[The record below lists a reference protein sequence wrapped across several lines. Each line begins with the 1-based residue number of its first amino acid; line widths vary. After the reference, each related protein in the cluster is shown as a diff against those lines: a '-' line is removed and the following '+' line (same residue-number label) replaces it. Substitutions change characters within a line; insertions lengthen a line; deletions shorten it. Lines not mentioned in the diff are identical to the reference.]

1 MGEQRPVIAEVV
13 VVVVDDVAGDDEAD
27 DEVEKDSLSFNSPEG
42 VLTCSSL
49 AAARDSASKGFAL
62 ANISEEEVSKLPT
75 KSVEEDSFGQ
85 LRLFS

>member
-13 VVVVDDVAGDDEAD
+13 VVVVDDVSGDDEAD

-49 AAARDSASKGFAL
+49 VAASDSANKGFAL
-62 ANISEEEVSKLPT
+62 ANKSEEEDSELPA
-75 KSVEEDSFGQ
+75 KSVEDDSFGQ

>member
-13 VVVVDDVAGDDEAD
+13 VVVVDDVSGDDEAD

-49 AAARDSASKGFAL
+49 VAASDSANKGFA
-62 ANISEEEVSKLPT
+62 EEEDSELPA
-75 KSVEEDSFGQ
+75 KSVEDESFGQ